1 MGNCW
6 RIPEDYSSLVDLP
19 TSPITPS
26 STDSLSNSNSSFIH
40 PVSAMSD
47 TRIPK
52 LVIANRSSTDLNAIK
67 AAQCRNLVEHLPL
80 TNYDEKINKQTECDI
95 CLVDFI
101 ANEHVRQLPCDGAHV
116 FHPPCI
122 DTWLEKSLT
131 CPHCSINVDAALLLK
146 FIPKS
151 NKNDDEDG

>member
-19 TSPITPS
+19 TSPFISIAPS

-40 PVSAMSD
+40 P
-47 TRIPK
+47 I
-52 LVIANRSSTDLNAIK
+52 STI
-67 AAQCRNLVEHLPL
+67 
-80 TNYDEKINKQTECDI
+80 CDI

-101 ANEHVRQLPCDGAHV
+101 ASEHVRQLPCDGAHV

-122 DTWLEKSLT
+122 DTWLKKSLT

-151 NKNDDEDG
+151 NKNDDED